1 MLDNIVSQIDEYNMS
16 ILRFLTNFT
25 RLLIGLTFS
34 SMVLTYHRKCMWK
47 FLQGHTLLVYSWMKA
62 PFILTI
68 PAFEGLHDNNYT
80 TCSYK
85 MYSTEVIQGK

>member
-1 MLDNIVSQIDEYNMS
+1 
-16 ILRFLTNFT
+16 
-25 RLLIGLTFS
+25 
-34 SMVLTYHRKCMWK
+34 MWK

-68 PAFEGLHDNNYT
+68 LAFEGLHDNNYT

-85 MYSTEVIQGK
+85 MYTTEVIQGK